1 MSIFKDIKDLADG
14 KKQSKDWYRSQ
25 LMYGLEDF
33 SGNFKVGDVI
43 FYSYS
48 AATKDLPYYDRYP
61 MTLVTDIDMQ
71 NLQFSG
77 GNLHYLRP
85 SARQSV
91 ARMWGNGSI
100 AYPMVCHHKYFMS
113 NANNI
118 KIVKP
123 VDLQEMIPLPVEQFI
138 VNVAGRLI
146 ETPSSFIWSRS

>member
-1 MSIFKDIKDLADG
+1 MSIFQDIKDLAGG
-14 KKQSKDWYRSQ
+14 KKQSKDWYRAQ

-33 SGNFKVGDVI
+33 TGEFKVGDVI

-48 AATKDLPYYDRYP
+48 AATEKIPYYDRYP
-61 MTLVTDIDMQ
+61 MTLVTDIDTK

-85 SARQSV
+85 ENRKAV
-91 ARMWGNGSI
+91 AKMWGNGSV

-118 KIVKP
+118 KIVRS
-123 VDLQEMIPLPVEQFI
+123 VDLQEMIPLPVEQFV
-138 VNVAGRLI
+138 VNVAGRII